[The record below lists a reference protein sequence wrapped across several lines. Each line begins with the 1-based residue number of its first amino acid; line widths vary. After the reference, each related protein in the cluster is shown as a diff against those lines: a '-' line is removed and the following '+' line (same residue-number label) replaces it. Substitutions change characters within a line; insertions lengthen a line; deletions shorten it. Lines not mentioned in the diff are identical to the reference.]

1 MSEYIVTVKKDANWE
16 ELKADLITDTS
27 SNDSV
32 DSSIIPDREVDIT
45 EERPNNRRNTEYD
58 LSDDEADALRS
69 DSRVISVT
77 KKADIPVFRPNVI
90 QEGQDASSFNKGTT
104 DSGNQDN
111 WGLLRHISA
120 TNNWSG
126 TGTND
131 PGGAYNYVLD
141 GTGVDVV
148 IMDTGIQADHPEFA
162 ISSDPEYDN
171 GAISNVTGDG
181 SDFFKREVTVNG
193 VRIMAAGTVGG
204 QTAVPDA
211 WIDVQTIADLE
222 EISFEFKDKNTG
234 KLRVA
239 TKYPNLTNDFLLSKG
254 LTQYK
259 IVNSLGSTEIYPF
272 TNQSEIITDITSS
285 GATLKANN
293 LRVLKDGNIL
303 KSSACILVSKKSL
316 KDKNKNKIITSLLK
330 KLN

>member
-1 MSEYIVTVKKDANWE
+1 MSEIKNFNLNEVVFSHAREIIERLANNSLDIGISGFDL
-16 ELKADLITDTS
+16 LKESL
-27 SNDSV
+27 
-32 DSSIIPDREVDIT
+32 P
-45 EERPNNRRNTEYD
+45 
-58 LSDDEADALRS
+58 
-69 DSRVISVT
+69 
-77 KKADIPVFRPNVI
+77 
-90 QEGQDASSFNKGTT
+90 
-104 DSGNQDN
+104 
-111 WGLLRHISA
+111 
-120 TNNWSG
+120 
-126 TGTND
+126 
-131 PGGAYNYVLD
+131 
-141 GTGVDVV
+141 
-148 IMDTGIQADHPEFA
+148 GIQKNIQVFSRLNFGFA
-162 ISSDPEYDN
+162 NLI
-171 GAISNVTGDG
+171 V
-181 SDFFKREVTVNG
+181 
-193 VRIMAAGTVGG
+193 
-204 QTAVPDA
+204 AVPNA

-222 EISFEFKDKNTG
+222 EISFEFKDKNSG

-316 KDKNKNKIITSLLK
+316 KDKNKKKIIASLLK

>member
-1 MSEYIVTVKKDANWE
+1 MVSKLIKIGLPSKGRLKEESLKIFKKNKLSIKNSKRNYMSEIKNFSINEVIFSHAREIVERLADNSLDIGISGFDL
-16 ELKADLITDTS
+16 LKESL
-27 SNDSV
+27 
-32 DSSIIPDREVDIT
+32 P
-45 EERPNNRRNTEYD
+45 
-58 LSDDEADALRS
+58 
-69 DSRVISVT
+69 
-77 KKADIPVFRPNVI
+77 
-90 QEGQDASSFNKGTT
+90 
-104 DSGNQDN
+104 
-111 WGLLRHISA
+111 
-120 TNNWSG
+120 
-126 TGTND
+126 
-131 PGGAYNYVLD
+131 
-141 GTGVDVV
+141 
-148 IMDTGIQADHPEFA
+148 GIQKNIHVFSRLNFGFA
-162 ISSDPEYDN
+162 NLI
-171 GAISNVTGDG
+171 V
-181 SDFFKREVTVNG
+181 
-193 VRIMAAGTVGG
+193 
-204 QTAVPDA
+204 AVPNA

-316 KDKNKNKIITSLLK
+316 KDKNKRKIIISLLK